1 MIKTRIFQKY
11 FLMAS
16 SLILLFVV
24 LGVAF
29 NNYMMELTRPQKR
42 ESIPPIFIAKIV
54 DRLNPNDKVKSLEE
68 LQSWQRG
75 PIGPRLALVTE
86 DGTCLYPK
94 NCKLEFDWKSLVLP
108 KNIYDFIS
116 VKNKSEPSLRPPR
129 FGFFPPLGGGPA
141 GGGPGGPD
149 GPPPGPPPMMQIET
163 VIIKLNNPQPLFLVA
178 LPGQLPP
185 MPPGGNYG
193 HLLGIG
199 SLVVSL
205 LLGIGFTIAI
215 IYSSM
220 KKGVS
225 EADKVISEIKS
236 GNLKSRFQVKRKD
249 EFGQAMQRFNTM
261 ADEIEKLV
269 HGLKTSEQA
278 RTKVLQELA
287 HDLRTPLASLR
298 NLVDTLH
305 SSMDRLDR
313 STRDE
318 LLTLSSK
325 EIDYFERLVEDLL
338 FLAQLTEPDYAD
350 HPTTFNLPETILD
363 VAEDCLFMS
372 SQKGKK
378 IELVENLKNQTQMFP
393 GDQHPIKRLVRN
405 AVENAFSFAK
415 SKVTVQ
421 LHVLDNQMIRL
432 TIADDGP
439 GFKPNDLNSFGQRNV
454 SRKLNTDSNGRVSL
468 GLGSVVIKTICD
480 VYHGTL
486 SIKNLKDSTG
496 NILGAEIRIELPYK
510 LTST

>member
-24 LGVAF
+24 LGVTF

-42 ESIPPIFIAKIV
+42 ESIAPIFIARIV
-54 DRLNPNDKVKSLEE
+54 DRLNPTDKVKSLEE
-68 LQSWQRG
+68 LQSWQRV

-94 NCKLEFDWKSLVLP
+94 NCKLDFDWKSLVLP
-108 KNIYDFIS
+108 KNTYDFIS
-116 VKNKSEPSLRPPR
+116 LKNQNEPPMRPPR
-129 FGFFPPLGGGPA
+129 FGFFPPLGGGPP
-141 GGGPGGPD
+141 GGNPGGPGGPP
-149 GPPPGPPPMMQIET
+149 GAPPSMET
-163 VIIKLNNPQPLFLVA
+163 TVIKLNNPQPLFLVA
-178 LPGQLPP
+178 LPSQMPP
-185 MPPGGNYG
+185 MPPGGKYG

-199 SLVVSL
+199 SLVISL

-236 GNLKSRFQVKRKD
+236 GNLKSRFHVKRKD

-269 HGLKTSEQA
+269 HGLKSSEQA

-305 SSMDRLDR
+305 SSMDRLNRD
-313 STRDE
+313 TREE
-318 LLTLSSK
+318 LLTLSAK

-350 HPTTFNLPETILD
+350 HPKTFNLPETILD

-378 IELVENLKNQTQMFP
+378 LELVENLKNQNQMFP

-405 AVENAFSFAK
+405 AVENACSFAK
-415 SKVTVQ
+415 SKVIVE
-421 LHVLDNQMIRL
+421 LYVLDNQKIRL

-439 GFKPNDLNSFGQRNV
+439 GFKPNDLSSFGQRNV

-486 SIKNLKDSTG
+486 SIQNLQDSSG

-510 LTST
+510 QA